1 MKVAERLK
9 KKVLTIFGLRK
20 EEMKAGLTN
29 INHDKP
35 VHLIKYY

>member
-1 MKVAERLK
+1 MTVAERFR

-20 EEMKAGLTN
+20 ELIKRGLTN
-29 INHDKP
+29 INHDKL